1 MFCAYMAAVHKI
13 LTDFYE
19 DSFSLL
25 ALHSS
30 LDDYAVVYALNLCLK
45 SNFKRTA
52 KDLELFDKVS
62 FPIFEWK
69 DVKKDRFLTLITNKG
84 TKEQTNV
91 LGNLFENQPSFARFQ
106 VVPEYKDADY
116 LLKIEHDD
124 NLEENLIRSLMAIPK
139 IVTVYAIEIENI
151 KSRTNL
157 IF

>member
-1 MFCAYMAAVHKI
+1 MAAVHKI

-19 DSFSLL
+19 DSFTLL

-30 LDDYAVVYALNLCLK
+30 LEDYAMVYALNLCLK
-45 SNFKRTA
+45 SNFKRTV
-52 KDLELFDKVS
+52 KDLELFEQVT

-69 DVKKDRFLTLITNKG
+69 DAKNDRFLTLITNKG
-84 TKEQTNV
+84 SKEETNV
-91 LGNLFENQPSFARFQ
+91 KGGLFENEPSYTSRFQ

-124 NLEENLIRSLMAIPK
+124 DLEDNFIKSLMTIPEV
-139 IVTVYAIEIENI
+139 VTVYSIDTENI

>member
-1 MFCAYMAAVHKI
+1 MAAVHKI

-19 DSFSLL
+19 DSFTLF

-30 LDDYAVVYALNLCLK
+30 LEDYAMVYALNLCLK

-52 KDLELFDKVS
+52 KDLELFDQVA

-69 DVKKDRFLTLITNKG
+69 DAKKDRFLTLITNKG
-84 TKEQTNV
+84 TKEQTNL
-91 LGNLFENQPSFARFQ
+91 LGDLFENETSFARFQ
-106 VVPEYKDADY
+106 VVPEYRDADY

-124 NLEENLIRSLMAIPK
+124 CLQENLIQTLMTIPK

>member
-1 MFCAYMAAVHKI
+1 MAAVHKI

-19 DSFSLL
+19 DSFTLL

-30 LDDYAVVYALNLCLK
+30 LEDYAMVYALNLCLK
-45 SNFKRTA
+45 SNFKRTTN
-52 KDLELFDKVS
+52 DLELFDQVG

-69 DVKKDRFLTLITNKG
+69 DTQNDRFLTLITNKG
-84 TKEQTNV
+84 TKEETN
-91 LGNLFENQPSFARFQ
+91 LTGNLFENEPSFARFH

-116 LLKIEHDD
+116 LLKVEHDD
-124 NLEENLIRSLMAIPK
+124 YLEENLVKSLMAIPNV
-139 IVTVYAIEIENI
+139 VTVYTIEIENI

>member
-1 MFCAYMAAVHKI
+1 MAAVHKI

-19 DSFSLL
+19 DSFTLL

-30 LDDYAVVYALNLCLK
+30 LEDYAMVYALNLCLK
-45 SNFKRTA
+45 STFRRTA
-52 KDLELFDKVS
+52 EDLELFEQVT

-69 DVKKDRFLTLITNKG
+69 DTKNDRFLTLITNSG
-84 TKEQTNV
+84 IKEETI
-91 LGNLFENQPSFARFQ
+91 LMGDLFENEPSFSRFQ

-124 NLEENLIRSLMAIPK
+124 DLEENFIKSLMSIPNV
-139 IVTVYAIEIENI
+139 VTVYDIDIENL

>member
-1 MFCAYMAAVHKI
+1 MAAVHKI

-19 DSFSLL
+19 DAFTLL

-30 LDDYAVVYALNLCLK
+30 LEDYAMVYALNLCLK
-45 SNFKRTA
+45 SNFRRTA
-52 KDLELFDKVS
+52 IDLELFEQVT

-69 DVKKDRFLTLITNKG
+69 DAKNDRFLTLITNNG
-84 TKEQTNV
+84 TKEETNV
-91 LGNLFENQPSFARFQ
+91 MGDLFENEPSYSRFQ

-124 NLEENLIRSLMAIPK
+124 DLEENFIKSLMNIPNV
-139 IVTVYAIEIENI
+139 VTVYDINIENL

>member
-1 MFCAYMAAVHKI
+1 MAAVHKI
-13 LTDFYE
+13 VTDFYE
-19 DSFSLL
+19 DSFTLL

-30 LDDYAVVYALNLCLK
+30 LEDYAMVYALNLCLK

-52 KDLELFDKVS
+52 KDLELFNQVS

-69 DVKKDRFLTLITNKG
+69 DVQNDRFLTLITNKG
-84 TKEQTNV
+84 AREETN
-91 LGNLFENQPSFARFQ
+91 LTGDLFENEPSFTRFQ

-124 NLEENLIRSLMAIPK
+124 YLEVDIVQSLMAIPMV
-139 IVTVYAIEIENI
+139 VTAYAIEIENI

>member
-1 MFCAYMAAVHKI
+1 MAAVHKI

-19 DSFSLL
+19 DSFTLL
-25 ALHSS
+25 ALHSTFE
-30 LDDYAVVYALNLCLK
+30 DYAMVYALNLCLK
-45 SNFKRTA
+45 STFRRTA
-52 KDLELFDKVS
+52 KDLELFEEVT

-69 DVKKDRFLTLITNKG
+69 DAKNDRFLTLITNNG
-84 TKEQTNV
+84 TKEEA
-91 LGNLFENQPSFARFQ
+91 NLMGDLFQNEPSYSRFQ

-124 NLEENLIRSLMAIPK
+124 DLEENFIKSLMNIPNV
-139 IVTVYAIEIENI
+139 VTVYEIDIENL

>member
-1 MFCAYMAAVHKI
+1 MAAVHKI

-19 DSFSLL
+19 DSFTLL

-30 LDDYAVVYALNLCLK
+30 LEDYAMVYALNLCLK
-45 SNFKRTA
+45 SSFQRTT
-52 KDLELFDKVS
+52 KDLELFDQVT

-69 DVKKDRFLTLITNKG
+69 DTQNDRFLTLIKNKA
-84 TKEQTNV
+84 TKEE
-91 LGNLFENQPSFARFQ
+91 GNITGDLFENQPSFSRFQ
-106 VVPEYKDADY
+106 VVPEYKNADY

-124 NLEENLIRSLMAIPK
+124 CLEENLVKSLMSIPK
-139 IVTVYAIEIENI
+139 VVTAYVIEIENI

>member
-1 MFCAYMAAVHKI
+1 MAAVHKI

-19 DSFSLL
+19 DSFTLL

-30 LDDYAVVYALNLCLK
+30 LEDYAMVYALNLCLK
-45 SNFKRTA
+45 SKFRRTS
-52 KDLELFDKVS
+52 KDLELFEQVA

-69 DVKKDRFLTLITNKG
+69 DAKNDRFLTLITNSG
-84 TKEQTNV
+84 TKEETN
-91 LGNLFENQPSFARFQ
+91 LKGDLFENELSYTRFQ

-124 NLEENLIRSLMAIPK
+124 YLEENFVKSLMNIPK
-139 IVTVYAIEIENI
+139 VVTVYAIDIEKI

>member
-1 MFCAYMAAVHKI
+1 MAAVHKI

-19 DSFSLL
+19 DSFTLL

-30 LDDYAVVYALNLCLK
+30 LEDYAMVYALNLCLK
-45 SNFKRTA
+45 SNFKRTT
-52 KDLELFDKVS
+52 KDLELFDQVA

-69 DVKKDRFLTLITNKG
+69 DAQNDRFLTLITNRG
-84 TKEQTNV
+84 TKEETN
-91 LGNLFENQPSFARFQ
+91 LSGDLFENEPSFARFH

-124 NLEENLIRSLMAIPK
+124 CLEENLVKSLMAIPK
-139 IVTVYAIEIENI
+139 VVTAYTIEIENI